1 MVKVVSKSI
10 NKSVSIYH
18 NDNIIE
24 ICEKKDKQDY
34 EVLYQ
39 PLRQSILQIINFK
52 DKILL

>member
-1 MVKVVSKSI
+1 MIFFRLFFCVI
-10 NKSVSIYH
+10 
-18 NDNIIE
+18 
-24 ICEKKDKQDY
+24 KDKQDY